1 MARPRVLLRG
11 AGQVALRT
19 LRKSWRRPVLLSF
32 SLAQP
37 LVWML
42 FFGFLFE
49 RFKVPGQERYLD
61 FLAPGVCGMTVLF
74 GSSQSGIGW
83 IRDLQTGFLSRL
95 VAAAASPHP
104 LLAGKIAAD
113 VARLL
118 VQALLVL
125 VLAGALG
132 FRPLWSWALLP
143 AALLLG
149 LFALALSSLSSAFAL
164 RARTQEAMA
173 AYVHLLNMP
182 LLFTSTALVPSRQMP
197 EWLAGIARFNPL
209 TLAVDGWRGA
219 LTEGTPPTL
228 GEAWPLLLFAALAYA
243 AAAHELGGAG
253 RA

>member
-1 MARPRVLLRG
+1 LSFLGG
-11 AGQVALRT
+11 AAAFASRT
-19 LRKSWRRPVLLSF
+19 QRKTWRRPVLLSF

-49 RFKVPGQERYLD
+49 RFKVVGQERYLD

-74 GSSQSGIGW
+74 GASQSGIGW
-83 IRDLQTGFLSRL
+83 IRDFQTGFLSRL
-95 VAAAASPHP
+95 AAAARSAHP

-125 VLAGALG
+125 ALAMLLG
-132 FRPLWSWALLP
+132 FRPQASWAIL
-143 AALLLG
+143 AALLVLC
-149 LFALALSSLSSAFAL
+149 LFAAAMSCLSSAFAL

-173 AYVHLLNMP
+173 AYVHLCNMP

-197 EWLAGIARFNPL
+197 DWLAQVAAFNPL
-209 TLAVDGWRGA
+209 SLAVNAWRAA
-219 LTEGTPPTL
+219 LTEGVPPSWR
-228 GEAWPLLLFAALAYA
+228 EAAPLLVLLALCYAWA
-243 AAAHELGGAG
+243 AAELA
-253 RA
+253 RLRQS

>member
-1 MARPRVLLRG
+1 MLRG

-74 GSSQSGIGW
+74 GASQSGIGW
-83 IRDLQTGFLSRL
+83 IRDLQTGFLARL
-95 VAAAASPHP
+95 AAAAGSPHP

-125 VLAGALG
+125 ALAGLLG
-132 FRPLWSWALLP
+132 FRPILSWALLP

-149 LFALALSSLSSAFAL
+149 TFALALSCLSSAFAL

-197 EWLAGIARFNPL
+197 EWLAAVAHWNPL

-219 LTEGTPPTL
+219 LLEGALPSWSA
-228 GEAWPLLLFAALAYA
+228 AWPLLAFALLAYLA
-243 AAAHELGGAG
+243 AAFEL
-253 RA
+253 RRLR